1 MVGVHKGPLGYYNP
15 TLPNRYTQGRSSHEV
30 KDDGV
35 NVKVDETKNNDNEE
49 ENLKE
54 NLKDGPK
61 GKDEDSSENEN
72 NSDQFNVNDSEGE
85 LKERRKSVPLIEIED
100 ETEHNTKLNALL
112 YHQSEDTIDLYKQQN
127 NSADLLGR
135 LYYDDYDSDSIKSPL
150 VSGSVTPTLSPVIA
164 PIPLDFQSLPSL
176 LLPTASQ
183 SSLNTRASTPTK
195 PGRPNLNRLQS
206 FERGVS
212 FDTSRNE
219 HRKSLIF
226 KLKHPQYRFRRN
238 NKTFLTGFNNDT
250 ESLRAIEWLF
260 EEMVINGDSIVVLQV
275 LDEKTHHAV
284 DMERANRALAKI
296 DAINSRLKKVSLVYE
311 VVIGKPQ
318 KLLKK
323 AIDEYRPAMMCIGTH
338 HYDGKETNHRSF
350 LSKQSF
356 SKHFLEC
363 ALVPVIIVKP
373 SYHHIEE
380 LESPILNPQY
390 FQKWIADIDISGT
403 YTKKR
408 TKPSIISP
416 TNSRNS
422 SYTNLAGLNR
432 GPTNQA
438 FRRDE
443 ERGRN
448 SGSASPSV
456 SDSERSRSRST
467 SKSRGFRGFFSHH

>member
-1 MVGVHKGPLGYYNP
+1 
-15 TLPNRYTQGRSSHEV
+15 
-30 KDDGV
+30 
-35 NVKVDETKNNDNEE
+35 
-49 ENLKE
+49 
-54 NLKDGPK
+54 
-61 GKDEDSSENEN
+61 
-72 NSDQFNVNDSEGE
+72 
-85 LKERRKSVPLIEIED
+85 EIED

-164 PIPLDFQSLPSL
+164 PIPLDFQSLP
-176 LLPTASQ
+176 
-183 SSLNTRASTPTK
+183 R
-195 PGRPNLNRLQS
+195 RPNLNRLQS

-422 SYTNLAGLNR
+422 SYTNLAG
-432 GPTNQA
+432 
-438 FRRDE
+438 DE